1 MHVHVHVRVH
11 VHVGLHV
18 LAHNQVTGGHGYVIL
33 GTEANEQ
40 QALSYGCIVEDPN
53 THKVGC
59 RVHVYVYVQCRF
71 TFVCDCEV
79 NIHVH
84 VRVWCSY
91 NAHVEYVHVIGAV
104 LCASSYV
111 PFIRL

>member
-1 MHVHVHVRVH
+1 MYIQEKTKKQFLAFLDVHVHVRVR
-11 VHVGLHV
+11 VYVGLHV

-59 RVHVYVYVQCRF
+59 HVHVYVYV
-71 TFVCDCEV
+71 
-79 NIHVH
+79 H
-84 VRVWCSY
+84 
-91 NAHVEYVHVIGAV
+91 V
-104 LCASSYV
+104 LCMYSVDLHLCVNAK
-111 PFIRL
+111 